1 MDDTLQRLLDTEL
14 RAEKI
19 AKQAELELDR
29 IIQET
34 IASTRAEMERFEAS
48 IPTLR
53 ASLEEKAVIRAEQ
66 GVLEIKHRYDNR
78 HAQIRKLAEQ
88 RGDETLDA
96 AFAFL
101 IDPASDLAVA
111 GGQ

>member
-19 AKQAELELDR
+19 AKNAEKELDKT
-29 IIQET
+29 IQEA
-34 IASTRAEMERFEAS
+34 IDSTRADIERFEENL
-48 IPTLR
+48 PNLR
-53 ASLEEKAVIRAEQ
+53 ASLVEKAEKRAEQ
-66 GVLEIKHRYDNR
+66 GVADIKLRYDNK
-78 HAQIRKLAEQ
+78 HTQIRKFAEE
-88 RGDETLDA
+88 RGDEALDA

-111 GGQ
+111 GN